1 MARRLKVLK
10 HVPSALLLGAGLT
23 LALASTVSA
32 GHTHVRTLGNGQCVI
47 IAEKGGEEGV
57 NLPDAVFAHN
67 PKVVPGTYAENR
79 QHPLHVLVHLPGSG
93 SGDLYVKGSPGALAN
108 CIGYVND

>member
-1 MARRLKVLK
+1 MLNKVR
-10 HVPSALLLGAGLT
+10 HAMLLGAGLT
-23 LALASTVSA
+23 LAVAGTVSA

-47 IAEKGGEEGV
+47 IAEKGGEEDV
-57 NLPDAVFAHN
+57 NLPDAVFARN

-93 SGDLYVKGSPGALAN
+93 SGDLYVMGSPGALAN
-108 CIGYVND
+108 CNGYVNE